1 MVVVEAM
8 VSRQPR
14 LPQRQIE
21 AVLVDGGM
29 ADFAGDAHVA
39 VVRVRR

>member
-14 LPQRQIE
+14 FPQRQIE
-21 AVLVDGGM
+21 PVLVDGGM
-29 ADFAGDAHVA
+29 ADFAGDPDVA